1 MLGVLLGII
10 AFIAVTIQHGS
21 WLLGLAVALPLILV
35 IFIADF
41 LGFSLPLLAK
51 KLKLDPALIATPI
64 LTTILDCCV
73 VFVYF
78 NFASW
83 ILTL

>member
-1 MLGVLLGII
+1 MGVILGVI
-10 AFIAVTIQHGS
+10 AFVCVTIQHS
-21 WLLGLAVALPLILV
+21 SALLGLAIACPLILV

-41 LGFSLPLLAK
+41 LGFSLPILAK
-51 KLKLDPALIATPI
+51 KMKLDPALIATPI

-83 ILTL
+83 ILAL